1 MNPSAVEQ
9 PVAEAEWLARY
20 IVRKQHVRRDGTVK
34 PDPFIPFKYVEL
46 SVTRHLELSEQ
57 RIWDIGDRVASQT
70 NTQLQGRAD
79 AQASVYM
86 QQRLRVV
93 AAPVE
98 HNPNHANVVDWPSD
112 KQAQKEIALEIVKC
126 VRYKAKPITAS

>member
-1 MNPSAVEQ
+1 MNPSVVEQ

-79 AQASVYM
+79 AQASAYIR
-86 QQRLRVV
+86 QRLRVV

-112 KQAQKEIALEIVKC
+112 KQAQKEIALEIVKH

>member
-1 MNPSAVEQ
+1 MNPSVAEQ
-9 PVAEAEWLARY
+9 PVTEAEWLARY

-46 SVTRHLELSEQ
+46 SVTRHLELSEE

-79 AQASVYM
+79 AQASSYIR
-86 QQRLRVV
+86 QRLRVV

-112 KQAQKEIALEIVKC
+112 KQAQKEIALEIVKH
-126 VRYKAKPITAS
+126 VRYKTKPITDS